1 MATEKHIAYFKG
13 FRQSAA
19 VVFVSSAL
27 FEGSVLAQDRPEVQ
41 PRVQSTSQPRAELY
55 GGTTNSPSAGRS
67 TATYGPP
74 RPYEYS
80 YQLDDTNGS
89 YGHTEKRDEGGRVE
103 GEYSINLGDGRVR
116 VVRYVADENGYRADV
131 STDELG
137 TESKNPNDVY
147 IGSTA
152 ISGND
157 AALKY
162 GPFAPP
168 HVEEPVLIPE
178 RPQIR
183 TIGSQVALPTYGTF
197 AGAQNREPTR
207 V

>member
-1 MATEKHIAYFKG
+1 MIFK
-13 FRQSAA
+13 
-19 VVFVSSAL
+19 
-27 FEGSVLAQDRPEVQ
+27 VQ
-41 PRVQSTSQPRAELY
+41 YEQ
-55 GGTTNSPSAGRS
+55 
-67 TATYGPP
+67 
-74 RPYEYS
+74 RPYEYG

-89 YGHTEKRDEGGRVE
+89 HGHVEKRDESGRVE

-116 VVRYVADENGYRADV
+116 VVKYVADENGYRADV

-152 ISGND
+152 ISGFD

-168 HVEEPVLIPE
+168 HIEKPLEVAPRPEAPRREEVRALN
-178 RPQIR
+178 
-183 TIGSQVALPTYGTF
+183 TQVNLPTYGTF
-197 AGAQNREPTR
+197 AAQG
-207 V
+207 